1 LEVRVAIAA
10 ERVGTLN
17 QKGRRR
23 SARREMKLRARGAPG
38 TGAAKDV
45 LIRNLSTTGMLL
57 EAAAE
62 LAVGQKI
69 TIDLPEIGHASAE
82 IVWAG
87 EDLFGCAFDAPLS
100 EAAVSAALLR
110 SDPQGPGEAPPA
122 TSAVNRPTGQ
132 TLGERIRAIRLAR
145 GLSLVEFAQKMNVS
159 RPTVWAWEAGKSAP
173 RPRKRQQLLKV
184 LEVKE
189 SDLKGS
195 ASVPAIASPAGEAL
209 REPSSLKSVVEQ
221 AKATVAVAA
230 GTTPDKVTL
239 IVEI

>member
-1 LEVRVAIAA
+1 MAIAA
-10 ERVGTLN
+10 ELVGTLN

-69 TIDLPEIGHASAE
+69 AIDLPEIGHASAE

-110 SDPQGPGEAPPA
+110 SDPQSGPDEAPAA
-122 TSAVNRPTGQ
+122 TSAVDRPTGQ

-189 SDLKGS
+189 SDLEGS
-195 ASVPAIASPAGEAL
+195 ASVPAIASPGGEAL

>member
-1 LEVRVAIAA
+1 MAIAA
-10 ERVGTLN
+10 ELVGTLN

-23 SARREMKLRARGAPG
+23 SARREMKLRARGAPR

-57 EAAAE
+57 EAAAK

-69 TIDLPEIGHASAE
+69 TIDLPQIGHALAE
-82 IVWAG
+82 VVWAG
-87 EDLFGCAFDAPLS
+87 EDLFGCAFARPLS

-110 SDPQGPGEAPPA
+110 SDPQSGSDGGRQTTP
-122 TSAVNRPTGQ
+122 AVNRATAQ
-132 TLGERIRAIRLAR
+132 RLGERIRAIRLAR

-189 SDLKGS
+189 GELEGS
-195 ASVPAIASPAGEAL
+195 ASVPVIASPGGEAL
-209 REPSSLKSVVEQ
+209 NEESSLKSVVEQ